1 MAINTKRRQDLKSYF
16 VKNAIPTEGN
26 FAELIDAQLNQADD
40 GVFKLSGEP
49 LSVVAAAGD
58 QKRTLRLYSEY
69 PAANADWFIS
79 LKPAQDPADAATT
92 RAGFGVTDGA
102 GNTRLFIDS
111 SSGNLGVGTN
121 DPQDKLNVYGGDL
134 RVHGGKYRRI
144 KVISDDYWAGI
155 ELVARSQSEK
165 GRPHIDFTHGDLDS
179 PNFGMRLSA
188 VSNTELKLET
198 LSGDG
203 TLTVAGLIKATG
215 QVSAGGVSTTTLT
228 ASGQARI
235 DGGVNVG
242 DGNVSAH
249 IEKDGAFYRTGGQ
262 AYLTVDDNLY
272 IRDMNSTGTPAF
284 SFVTDTGAL
293 TLTGKLK
300 SATLESGATSITGAL
315 SVSAAITASGLVTAS
330 GGLSTTTLNTSGLVT
345 ASGGL
350 STTTLTAS
358 GLVTASAG
366 VSTTMLTASGLVT
379 ASGGLSTTTLNTS
392 GNVKAEGH
400 VSTWSVRVGDF
411 DLTSHVESDG
421 AFYRYSGQAYI
432 TVDDN
437 LYIRDANSTGTP
449 AFRFVTDSGALTMS
463 GKLTSAALEV
473 SGATSLKG
481 AVSAAD
487 GNKPFLITK
496 VSLSGAT
503 GSNLGW
509 ASSTYTAVVVGFLS
523 SNGDIDENGT
533 KPRPIYVYTYVKD
546 STWYVTADLASH
558 NTGEGWEVWVMRIHN
573 DFISTSGSITP
584 SWKP

>member
-92 RAGFGVTDGA
+92 RAGFGVTDGV

-155 ELVARSQSEK
+155 ELVARSQSVS

-330 GGLSTTTLNTSGLVT
+330 GGLSTTTLNTSGSVR
-345 ASGGL
+345 
-350 STTTLTAS
+350 
-358 GLVTASAG
+358 
-366 VSTTMLTASGLVT
+366 
-379 ASGGLSTTTLNTS
+379 
-392 GNVKAEGH
+392 AEGH

-533 KPRPIYVYTYVKD
+533 KPRPIYVYTYVNG